1 MNRIEAAVVEIRRLE
16 ENDRVAWE
24 DLWQENLD
32 HFAAPDRARADMP
45 VIWQRLMD
53 QAAPLLG
60 WLVLLQG
67 RAAGLAHVILRQH
80 SFSTAQIAILEDLW
94 IAPFARRRGL
104 AERLVERLVR
114 EGRAQGWR
122 RIEWETGDENL
133 IAQRLYDRIA
143 TLDPVKRYRIDLD

>member
-1 MNRIEAAVVEIRRLE
+1 MHRIEAAALEIRRLE

-94 IAPFARRRGL
+94 IAPFARRHGL
-104 AERLVERLVR
+104 AERNRPVRTAAQATAFASLDCGTQFHGSSSSRRL
-114 EGRAQGWR
+114 
-122 RIEWETGDENL
+122 IL
-133 IAQRLYDRIA
+133 
-143 TLDPVKRYRIDLD
+143 

>member
-1 MNRIEAAVVEIRRLE
+1 MNRFEAAAVEIRRLE

-60 WLVLLQG
+60 WLVLRQG
-67 RAAGLAHVILRQH
+67 RAAGLAHVVLRQH

-94 IAPFARRRGL
+94 IAPFVRGHGL

-114 EGRAQGWR
+114 EGARRAGAASNGKPAMR
-122 RIEWETGDENL
+122 TTLRSGSMTGLLRSIRSN
-133 IAQRLYDRIA
+133 A
-143 TLDPVKRYRIDLD
+143 TGST

>member
-1 MNRIEAAVVEIRRLE
+1 MKPRRFS
-16 ENDRVAWE
+16 A
-24 DLWQENLD
+24 
-32 HFAAPDRARADMP
+32 
-45 VIWQRLMD
+45 
-53 QAAPLLG
+53 G
-60 WLVLLQG
+60 WFSYRG
-67 RAAGLAHVILRQH
+67 RPPGWRMW
-80 SFSTAQIAILEDLW
+80 SFVSTASARPISILEDLW

-114 EGRAQGWR
+114 EGGAQGWR